1 MTHCRRVELSFPTA
15 AAFAI
20 HNVRCLPGKG
30 FHLFL
35 VRAEGIR
42 VRMHMTWH
50 CTVGMNRTRRCCMP
64 SSLGPEWRERE
75 EWWRFLGGSAL

>member
-1 MTHCRRVELSFPTA
+1 MTHCRRIELSFPTA

-42 VRMHMTWH
+42 VRMHVTWR
-50 CTVGMNRTRRCCMP
+50 CTDVRAGQGDVVCQAAWGR
-64 SSLGPEWRERE
+64 SGGRE
-75 EWWRFLGGSAL
+75 